1 LGDFL
6 SIKTP
11 FYDNSDLLT
20 NVTLVDDAIRFFKS
34 RRNNSRTDPS
44 IDRLMIARFLKL
56 FIFYL

>member
-20 NVTLVDDAIRFFKS
+20 NVTLVDDAIKFLRVEETTAELIHPL
-34 RRNNSRTDPS
+34 TDS
-44 IDRLMIARFLKL
+44 
-56 FIFYL
+56 